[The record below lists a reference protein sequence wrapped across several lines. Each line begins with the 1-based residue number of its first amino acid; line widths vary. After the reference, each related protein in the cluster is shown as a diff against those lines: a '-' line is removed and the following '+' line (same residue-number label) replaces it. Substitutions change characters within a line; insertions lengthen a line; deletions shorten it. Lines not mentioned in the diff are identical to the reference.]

1 MTIKLAI
8 RLSKQIQATEDPN
21 LQAFVLLAQEY
32 SKLKIK
38 NAFLK
43 RKNKRLAQKIAAAEN
58 KTVDPAPILPILPIE
73 EAKPALFF
81 GEPLT

>member
-1 MTIKLAI
+1 MNIKLALK
-8 RLSKQIQATEDPN
+8 LSKQINTSEDPN

-43 RKNKRLAQKIAAAEN
+43 RKNKRLAQKIAAPEN
-58 KTVDPAPILPILPIE
+58 KTVDPAPTSPILPTE
-73 EAKPALFF
+73 ETKTTLFF
-81 GEPLT
+81 GEPMV